1 MSDFIP
7 EDFIQKVLEDSD
19 IVSLV
24 DSYVPL
30 KRKGKDHWAQ
40 CPFCDDGSNPSFSV
54 SDQKQFYYCFKCRA
68 SGNAIGFLMNYQSK
82 DFVGA
87 VEILAKNLGLEIP
100 RTKSNYD
107 REKFDELFRFNDEAK
122 NFYKNNL
129 LKPKEGEHIRSYLKE
144 RGISEE
150 ISKEFELGLSLEG
163 WDNLVKHFESKK
175 IEAKE
180 SSKLFKIAKNER
192 KYDVFRNRLIFPIV
206 SRRNKIVGFGGRVLD
221 DQDQPKYLNTP
232 ESEVFKKS
240 RELYGL
246 PNVLARSSRPSQILV
261 VEGYMDVLA
270 CFSFD
275 LPIAV
280 ATLGIATNK
289 FHLETLFQKTDEVI
303 FCFDGDEAGRN
314 ASKLALEIAI
324 PVVKD
329 GKRVKFLFLPDDHD
343 PASLLLEK
351 GKDELPELINDATNL
366 SDYLFESILEKHDS
380 SLEGKAAA
388 SKEFVSLVK
397 PMQEGNFKTILINE
411 FSKKMDIDLSEVS
424 PTKPEAKKHSQTEDM
439 EMDLSKVTKSLLK
452 CIIHN
457 PDLAKSE
464 YLDYFID
471 NNEFLISP
479 LISFLRAK
487 SDVSFP
493 MIIQEFPEQKNILI
507 DLSNDQNLISPDEGL
522 KFIKQAVDYIERN
535 QGDNL
540 LEKLKI
546 KYEKNELDSKEKIE
560 LKKLLTSKFEQLTE
574 DELSLFKKL

>member
-54 SDQKQFYYCFKCRA
+54 SEQKQFYYCFKCRA

-351 GKDELPELINDATNL
+351 GKDELPKLISDAKNL
-366 SDYLFESILEKHDS
+366 SEYLFESILEKHDS

-424 PTKPEAKKHSQTEDM
+424 PTKPKAKKHSQTE
-439 EMDLSKVTKSLLK
+439 ETEIELSKVTKSLLK

-487 SDVSFP
+487 TDVSFP

-540 LEKLKI
+540 LKKLKI

-560 LKKLLTSKFEQLTE
+560 LKKLLTSKFEHLTE

>member
-246 PNVLARSSRPSQILV
+246 PNVLERSSRPSQILV

-324 PVVKD
+324 LVVKD
-329 GKRVKFLFLPDDHD
+329 GKRVKFLFLPDNHD

-351 GKDELPELINDATNL
+351 GKDELSNLINDATNL

-424 PTKPEAKKHSQTEDM
+424 PTKPEAKKHSQTEEM
-439 EMDLSKVTKSLLK
+439 EIELSKVTKSLLK

-471 NNEFLISP
+471 NNAFLISP

-522 KFIKQAVDYIERN
+522 KFIKQAADYIERN

-546 KYEKNELDSKEKIE
+546 KYKKNELDSKEKIE
-560 LKKLLTSKFEQLTE
+560 LKKLLTSKFEQLTD

>member
-100 RTKSNYD
+100 RTKSIYD
-107 REKFDELFRFNDEAK
+107 REKFDELFSFNDEAK

-129 LKPKEGEHIRSYLKE
+129 LKPKEGEQIRSYLKE

-192 KYDVFRNRLIFPIV
+192 LYDVFRNRLIFPIA
-206 SRRNKIVGFGGRVLD
+206 SRRKKIVGFGGRVLD
-221 DQDQPKYLNTP
+221 DADQPKYLNTP

-246 PNVLARSSRPSQILV
+246 PNVLERNSRPKQILV

-275 LPIAV
+275 LPFAV

-314 ASKLALEIAI
+314 ASKLALEISI
-324 PVVKD
+324 SVVKD
-329 GKRVKFLFLPDDHD
+329 GKRVKFLFLPEKHD
-343 PASLLLEK
+343 PASLLQEK
-351 GKDELPELINDATNL
+351 GKEELSELIINATNL

-380 SLEGKAAA
+380 SLEAKAAA
-388 SKEFVSLVK
+388 SKEFIASVK
-397 PMQEGNFKTILINE
+397 PMQEGNFKNILIKE
-411 FSKKMDIDLSEVS
+411 FSKKMDIDLSTIS
-424 PTKPEAKKHSQTEDM
+424 PTKQEAKKHSQPEDTQM
-439 EMDLSKVTKSLLK
+439 ELSKVTKSLIK

-457 PDLAKSE
+457 PELAKSE
-464 YLDYFID
+464 HLDFFVD

-479 LISFLRAK
+479 LISFLRVK
-487 SDVSFP
+487 SEISFP
-493 MIIQEFPEQKNILI
+493 MIIQEFPDQKNILI

-540 LEKLKI
+540 LQKLKLRH
-546 KYEKNELDSKEKIE
+546 EKKDLNPKEKIE
-560 LKKLLTSKFEQLTE
+560 LKKLLTSKFEQLSEE
-574 DELSLFKKL
+574 DLSLLKKL

>member
-82 DFVGA
+82 DFIGA

-129 LKPKEGEHIRSYLKE
+129 LKPKEGEKIRSYLKD

-163 WDNLVKHFESKK
+163 WDNLVKHFESQK

-192 KYDVFRNRLIFPIV
+192 KYDVFRNRLIFPIA

-221 DQDQPKYLNTP
+221 DEDQPKYLNTP

-246 PNVLARSSRPSQILV
+246 PNVLARNSRPTQILV

-329 GKRVKFLFLPDDHD
+329 GKKVKFLFLPNDHD

-351 GKDELPELINDATNL
+351 GKEELPKLINDATNL

-388 SKEFVSLVK
+388 SKEFVSLMK
-397 PMQEGNFKTILINE
+397 PMQEGNFKSILINE
-411 FSKKMDIDLSEVS
+411 FSKKMDIDLSEIS
-424 PTKPEAKKHSQTEDM
+424 PSKPAAKKHSQSEDIQ
-439 EMDLSKVTKSLLK
+439 MDLSKVTKSLLK

-464 YLDYFID
+464 YLDYFI
-471 NNEFLISP
+471 
-479 LISFLRAK
+479 A
-487 SDVSFP
+487 VS
-493 MIIQEFPEQKNILI
+493 
-507 DLSNDQNLISPDEGL
+507 
-522 KFIKQAVDYIERN
+522 YTH
-535 QGDNL
+535 
-540 LEKLKI
+540 
-546 KYEKNELDSKEKIE
+546 
-560 LKKLLTSKFEQLTE
+560 LTLPTN
-574 DELSLFKKL
+574 

>member
-107 REKFDELFRFNDEAK
+107 REKFDELFRFNEEAK

-129 LKPKEGEHIRSYLKE
+129 LKPKEGEHTRSYLKE

-221 DQDQPKYLNTP
+221 DEDQPKYLNSP

-246 PNVLARSSRPSQILV
+246 PIVLKRSSRPSQILV

-324 PVVKD
+324 LVVKD
-329 GKRVKFLFLPDDHD
+329 GKRVKFLFLPDNHD

-351 GKDELPELINDATNL
+351 GKDELSNLINDATNL

-424 PTKPEAKKHSQTEDM
+424 PTKPEAKKHSQTEEM
-439 EMDLSKVTKSLLK
+439 EIELSKVTKSLLK

-471 NNEFLISP
+471 NNAFLISP

-540 LEKLKI
+540 LEKLKV
-546 KYEKNELDSKEKIE
+546 KYKKNELDSKEKIE
-560 LKKLLTSKFEQLTE
+560 LKKLLTSKFEQLTD

>member
-107 REKFDELFRFNDEAK
+107 REKFDELFRFNNEAK

-129 LKPKEGEHIRSYLKE
+129 LKQKEGELIRSYLKE

-192 KYDVFRNRLIFPIV
+192 KYDVFRNRLIFPIA

-221 DQDQPKYLNTP
+221 DADQPKYLNTP

-246 PNVLARSSRPSQILV
+246 PNVLERNSRPKQILV

-275 LPIAV
+275 LPFAV

-314 ASKLALEIAI
+314 ASKLALEISI

-329 GKRVKFLFLPDDHD
+329 GKRVKFLFLPEKHD

-351 GKDELPELINDATNL
+351 GKDELSELIIKATNL

-380 SLEGKAAA
+380 SLEAKAAA
-388 SKEFVSLVK
+388 SKEFISSVK
-397 PMQEGNFKTILINE
+397 SMQESNFKNILIKE
-411 FSKKMDIDLSEVS
+411 FSKKMDIDLSTIS
-424 PTKPEAKKHSQTEDM
+424 PTKQEAKKHSQPEDTQM
-439 EMDLSKVTKSLLK
+439 ELSKVTKSLIK

-457 PDLAKSE
+457 PELAKSE
-464 YLDYFID
+464 HLDFFID

-479 LISFLRAK
+479 LISFLRVK
-487 SDVSFP
+487 SEVSFP
-493 MIIQEFPEQKNILI
+493 MIIQEFPDQKNILI

-540 LEKLKI
+540 LQKLKLRH
-546 KYEKNELDSKEKIE
+546 EKKDLNPKEKIE
-560 LKKLLTSKFEQLTE
+560 LKKLLTSKFEQLSEE
-574 DELSLFKKL
+574 DLSLLKKL

>member
-107 REKFDELFRFNDEAK
+107 REKFDELFSFNDEAK

-129 LKPKEGEHIRSYLKE
+129 LKPKEGEQIRSYLKE

-192 KYDVFRNRLIFPIV
+192 LYDVFRNRLIFPIA
-206 SRRNKIVGFGGRVLD
+206 SRRKKIVGFGGRVLD
-221 DQDQPKYLNTP
+221 DADQPKYLNTP

-246 PNVLARSSRPSQILV
+246 PNVLERNSRPKQILV

-275 LPIAV
+275 LPFAV

-314 ASKLALEIAI
+314 ASKLALEISI
-324 PVVKD
+324 SVVKD
-329 GKRVKFLFLPDDHD
+329 GKRVKFLFLPEKHD
-343 PASLLLEK
+343 PASLLQEK
-351 GKDELPELINDATNL
+351 GKEELSELIINATNL

-380 SLEGKAAA
+380 SLEAKAAA
-388 SKEFVSLVK
+388 SKEFIASVK
-397 PMQEGNFKTILINE
+397 PMQEGNFKNILIKE
-411 FSKKMDIDLSEVS
+411 FSKKMDIDLSAIS
-424 PTKPEAKKHSQTEDM
+424 PTKQEAKKHSQPEDTQM
-439 EMDLSKVTKSLLK
+439 ELSKVTKSLIK

-457 PDLAKSE
+457 PELAKSE
-464 YLDYFID
+464 HLDFFVD

-479 LISFLRAK
+479 LISFLRVK
-487 SDVSFP
+487 SEISFP
-493 MIIQEFPEQKNILI
+493 MIIQEFPDQKNILI

-540 LEKLKI
+540 LQKLKLRH
-546 KYEKNELDSKEKIE
+546 EKKDLNPKEKIE
-560 LKKLLTSKFEQLTE
+560 LKKLLTSKFEQLSEE
-574 DELSLFKKL
+574 DLSLLKRL

>member
-107 REKFDELFRFNDEAK
+107 REKFDELFRFNEEAK

-129 LKPKEGEHIRSYLKE
+129 LKPKEGEHTRSYLKE

-329 GKRVKFLFLPDDHD
+329 GKRVKFLFLPDNHD

-351 GKDELPELINDATNL
+351 GKDELSNLINDATNL

-439 EMDLSKVTKSLLK
+439 EMDLGKVTKSLLK

-471 NNEFLISP
+471 NNAFLISP

>member
-40 CPFCDDGSNPSFSV
+40 CPFCDDGKNPSFSV
-54 SDQKQFYYCFKCRA
+54 SEQKQFYYCFKCRA

-87 VEILAKNLGLEIP
+87 VETLAKNLGLEIP
-100 RTKSNYD
+100 KTKSNYD

-129 LKPKEGEHIRSYLKE
+129 LKQKEGEQVRSYLKE

-163 WDNLVKHFESKK
+163 WDNLVKHFESLK

-192 KYDVFRNRLIFPIV
+192 KYDVFRNRLIFPIT
-206 SRRNKIVGFGGRVLD
+206 SRKNKIVGFGGRVLD
-221 DQDQPKYLNTP
+221 DEDQPKYLNTP

-246 PNVLARSSRPSQILV
+246 PNVLARNSRPSQILV
-261 VEGYMDVLA
+261 VEGYMDVLS

-329 GKRVKFLFLPDDHD
+329 GKRVKFLFLPDNHD

-351 GKDELPELINDATNL
+351 GKDELSKLMNEATNL

-388 SKEFVSLVK
+388 SKEFISFVK
-397 PMQEGNFKTILINE
+397 PMQEGNFKTILVKE
-411 FSKKMDIDLSEVS
+411 FSKKMDIELSEIS
-424 PTKPEAKKHSQTEDM
+424 PTKPEAKKHSQTEDTEM
-439 EMDLSKVTKSLLK
+439 ELSKVTKSLLK

-464 YLDYFID
+464 HLDYFID
-471 NNEFLISP
+471 NNQFLISP

-487 SDVSFP
+487 SEVSFP
-493 MIIQEFPEQKNILI
+493 MIIQEFSSQKNMLI
-507 DLSNDQNLISPDEGL
+507 DLSNDQNLISPDEDL
-522 KFIKQAVDYIERN
+522 KFIKQAVEYIERN

-540 LEKLKI
+540 LQKLKI
-546 KYEKNELDSKEKIE
+546 KHEKNELDPKEKIE
-560 LKKLLTSKFEQLTE
+560 LKKLLTSKFEQLSE

>member
-107 REKFDELFRFNDEAK
+107 REKFDELFRFNNEAK

-129 LKPKEGEHIRSYLKE
+129 LKQKEGELIRSYLKE

-180 SSKLFKIAKNER
+180 SSKLFKISKNER
-192 KYDVFRNRLIFPIV
+192 KYDVFRNRLIFPIA

-221 DQDQPKYLNTP
+221 DADQPKYLNTP

-246 PNVLARSSRPSQILV
+246 PNVLERNSRPKQILV

-275 LPIAV
+275 LPFAV

-314 ASKLALEIAI
+314 ASKLALEISI
-324 PVVKD
+324 SVVKD
-329 GKRVKFLFLPDDHD
+329 GKRVKFLFLPEKHD

-351 GKDELPELINDATNL
+351 GKDELSELIIKATNL

-380 SLEGKAAA
+380 SLEAKAAA
-388 SKEFVSLVK
+388 SKEFISSVK
-397 PMQEGNFKTILINE
+397 SMQESNFKNILIKE
-411 FSKKMDIDLSEVS
+411 FSKKMDIDLSTIS
-424 PTKPEAKKHSQTEDM
+424 PTKQEAKKHSQPEDTQM
-439 EMDLSKVTKSLLK
+439 ELSKVTKSLIK

-457 PDLAKSE
+457 PELAKSE
-464 YLDYFID
+464 HLDFFID

-479 LISFLRAK
+479 LISFLRVK
-487 SDVSFP
+487 SEVSFP
-493 MIIQEFPEQKNILI
+493 MIIQEFPDQKNILI

-540 LEKLKI
+540 LQKLKLRH
-546 KYEKNELDSKEKIE
+546 EKKDLNPKEKIE
-560 LKKLLTSKFEQLTE
+560 LKKLLTSKFEQLSEE
-574 DELSLFKKL
+574 DLSLLKKL

>member
-100 RTKSNYD
+100 RTKSNFD
-107 REKFDELFRFNDEAK
+107 REKFDELFRFNNEAK

-129 LKPKEGEHIRSYLKE
+129 LKQKEGELIRSYLKE

-180 SSKLFKIAKNER
+180 SSKLFKISKNER
-192 KYDVFRNRLIFPIV
+192 KYDVFRNRLIFPIA

-221 DQDQPKYLNTP
+221 DADQPKYLNTP

-246 PNVLARSSRPSQILV
+246 PNVLERNSRPKQILV

-314 ASKLALEIAI
+314 ASKLALEISI

-329 GKRVKFLFLPDDHD
+329 GKRVKFLFLPEKHD

-351 GKDELPELINDATNL
+351 GKDELSELIIKATNL

-380 SLEGKAAA
+380 SLEAKAAA
-388 SKEFVSLVK
+388 SKEFISSVK
-397 PMQEGNFKTILINE
+397 SMQESNFKNILIKE
-411 FSKKMDIDLSEVS
+411 FSKKMDIDLSTIS
-424 PTKPEAKKHSQTEDM
+424 PTKQEAKKHSQPEETQM
-439 EMDLSKVTKSLLK
+439 ELSKVTKSLIK

-457 PDLAKSE
+457 PELAKSE
-464 YLDYFID
+464 HLDFFID

-479 LISFLRAK
+479 LISFLRVK
-487 SDVSFP
+487 SEVSFP
-493 MIIQEFPEQKNILI
+493 MIIQEFPDQKNILI

-535 QGDNL
+535 KGDNL
-540 LEKLKI
+540 LQKLKLRH
-546 KYEKNELDSKEKIE
+546 EKKDLNPKEKIE
-560 LKKLLTSKFEQLTE
+560 LKKLLTSKFEQLSEE
-574 DELSLFKKL
+574 DLSLLKKL

>member
-82 DFVGA
+82 DFIGA

-129 LKPKEGEHIRSYLKE
+129 LKPKEGEKIRSYLKE

-163 WDNLVKHFESKK
+163 WDNLVKHFESQK

-192 KYDVFRNRLIFPIV
+192 KYDVFRNRLIFPIT

-221 DQDQPKYLNTP
+221 DEDQPKYLNTP

-246 PNVLARSSRPSQILV
+246 PNVLARNSRPTQILV

-329 GKRVKFLFLPDDHD
+329 GKKVKFLFLPNDHD

-351 GKDELPELINDATNL
+351 GKEELSKLINDATNL

-397 PMQEGNFKTILINE
+397 PMQEGNFKSILINE
-411 FSKKMDIDLSEVS
+411 FSKKMDIDLSEIS
-424 PTKPEAKKHSQTEDM
+424 PSKPAAKKHSQSEDIQ
-439 EMDLSKVTKSLLK
+439 MDLSKVTKSLLK

-540 LEKLKI
+540 LKKLKI

>member
-82 DFVGA
+82 DFIGA

-129 LKPKEGEHIRSYLKE
+129 LKLKEGEKIRSYLKE

-163 WDNLVKHFESKK
+163 WDNLVKHFESQK

-206 SRRNKIVGFGGRVLD
+206 SRRNKIVAFGGRVLD
-221 DQDQPKYLNTP
+221 DEDQPKYLNTP

-246 PNVLARSSRPSQILV
+246 PNVLARNSRPTQILV

-329 GKRVKFLFLPDDHD
+329 GKKVKFLFLPNDHD

-351 GKDELPELINDATNL
+351 GKEELSKLINDATNL

-397 PMQEGNFKTILINE
+397 PMQEGNFKNILISE
-411 FSKKMDIDLSEVS
+411 FSKKMDIDLSEIS
-424 PTKPEAKKHSQTEDM
+424 PSKPAAKKHSQSEDIQ
-439 EMDLSKVTKSLLK
+439 MDLSKVTKSLLK

-493 MIIQEFPEQKNILI
+493 MIIQEFPDQKNTLI

-540 LEKLKI
+540 LQKLKT
-546 KYEKNELDSKEKIE
+546 KYEKNDLDSKEKIE

>member
-100 RTKSNYD
+100 RTKSNFD
-107 REKFDELFRFNDEAK
+107 REKFDELFRFNNEAK

-129 LKPKEGEHIRSYLKE
+129 LKQKEGELIRSYLKE

-180 SSKLFKIAKNER
+180 SSKLFKISKNER
-192 KYDVFRNRLIFPIV
+192 KYDVFRNRLIFPIA

-221 DQDQPKYLNTP
+221 DADQPKYLNTP

-246 PNVLARSSRPSQILV
+246 PNVLERNSRPKQILV

-275 LPIAV
+275 LPFAV

-314 ASKLALEIAI
+314 ASKLALEISI
-324 PVVKD
+324 SVVND
-329 GKRVKFLFLPDDHD
+329 GKRVKFLFLPEKHD

-351 GKDELPELINDATNL
+351 GKNELSELIIKATNL

-380 SLEGKAAA
+380 SLEAKAAA
-388 SKEFVSLVK
+388 SKEFISSVK
-397 PMQEGNFKTILINE
+397 SMQESNFKNILIKE
-411 FSKKMDIDLSEVS
+411 FSKKMDIDLSTIS
-424 PTKPEAKKHSQTEDM
+424 PTKQEAKKHSQPEDTQM
-439 EMDLSKVTKSLLK
+439 ELSKVTKSLIK

-457 PDLAKSE
+457 PELAKSE
-464 YLDYFID
+464 HLDFFID

-479 LISFLRAK
+479 LISFLRVK
-487 SDVSFP
+487 SEVSFP
-493 MIIQEFPEQKNILI
+493 MIIQEFPDQKNILI

-535 QGDNL
+535 KGDNL
-540 LEKLKI
+540 LQKLKLRH
-546 KYEKNELDSKEKIE
+546 EKKDLNPKEKIE
-560 LKKLLTSKFEQLTE
+560 LKKLLTSKFEQLSEE
-574 DELSLFKKL
+574 DLSLLKKL

>member
-40 CPFCDDGSNPSFSV
+40 CPFCDDGKNPSFSV
-54 SDQKQFYYCFKCRA
+54 SEQKQFYYCFKCRA

-87 VEILAKNLGLEIP
+87 VETLAKNLGLEIP
-100 RTKSNYD
+100 KTKSNYD

-129 LKPKEGEHIRSYLKE
+129 LKPKEGEQIRSYLKE

-163 WDNLVKHFESKK
+163 WDNLVKHFKSLK

-192 KYDVFRNRLIFPIV
+192 KYDVFRNRLIFPIA
-206 SRRNKIVGFGGRVLD
+206 SRKNKIVGFGGRVLD
-221 DQDQPKYLNTP
+221 DEDQPKYLNTP

-246 PNVLARSSRPSQILV
+246 PNVLARNSRPSQILV

-303 FCFDGDEAGRN
+303 FCFDGDQAGRN

-324 PVVKD
+324 PVVTD
-329 GKRVKFLFLPDDHD
+329 GKRVKFLFLPDNHD

-351 GKDELPELINDATNL
+351 GKDELSKLMNEATNL

-388 SKEFVSLVK
+388 SKEFISFVK
-397 PMQEGNFKTILINE
+397 PMQEGNFKTILVKE
-411 FSKKMDIDLSEVS
+411 FSKKMDIELSEIS
-424 PTKPEAKKHSQTEDM
+424 PTKPEAKKHSQTEDTEM
-439 EMDLSKVTKSLLK
+439 ELSKVTKSLLK

-464 YLDYFID
+464 HLDYFID
-471 NNEFLISP
+471 NNQFLISP

-487 SDVSFP
+487 SEVSFP
-493 MIIQEFPEQKNILI
+493 MIIQEFSSQKNMLI
-507 DLSNDQNLISPDEGL
+507 DLSNDQNLISPDEDL
-522 KFIKQAVDYIERN
+522 KFIKQAVEYIERN

-540 LEKLKI
+540 LQKLKI
-546 KYEKNELDSKEKIE
+546 KHEKNELDPKEKIE
-560 LKKLLTSKFEQLTE
+560 LKKLLTSKFEQLSE

>member
-107 REKFDELFRFNDEAK
+107 REKFDELFRFNNEAK

-129 LKPKEGEHIRSYLKE
+129 LKQKEGELIRSYLKE

-180 SSKLFKIAKNER
+180 SSKLFKISKNER
-192 KYDVFRNRLIFPIV
+192 KYDVFRNRLIFPIA

-221 DQDQPKYLNTP
+221 DADQPKYLNTP

-246 PNVLARSSRPSQILV
+246 PNVLERNSRPKQILV

-275 LPIAV
+275 LPFAV

-314 ASKLALEIAI
+314 ASKLALEISI
-324 PVVKD
+324 SVVKD
-329 GKRVKFLFLPDDHD
+329 GKRVKFLFLPEKHD

-351 GKDELPELINDATNL
+351 GKDELSELIIKATNL

-380 SLEGKAAA
+380 SLEAKAAA
-388 SKEFVSLVK
+388 SKEFISSVK
-397 PMQEGNFKTILINE
+397 SMQESNFKNILIKE
-411 FSKKMDIDLSEVS
+411 FSKKMDIDLSTIS
-424 PTKPEAKKHSQTEDM
+424 PTKQEAKKHSQPEDTQM
-439 EMDLSKVTKSLLK
+439 ELSKVTKSLIK

-457 PDLAKSE
+457 PELAKSE
-464 YLDYFID
+464 HLDFFID

-479 LISFLRAK
+479 LISFLRVK
-487 SDVSFP
+487 SEVSFP
-493 MIIQEFPEQKNILI
+493 MIIQEFPDQKNILI

-535 QGDNL
+535 KGDNL
-540 LEKLKI
+540 LQKLKLRH
-546 KYEKNELDSKEKIE
+546 EKKDLNPKEKIE
-560 LKKLLTSKFEQLTE
+560 LKKLLTSKFEQLSEE
-574 DELSLFKKL
+574 DLSLLKKL

>member
-107 REKFDELFRFNDEAK
+107 REKFDELFRFNNEAK

-129 LKPKEGEHIRSYLKE
+129 LKQKEGELIRSYLKD

-180 SSKLFKIAKNER
+180 SSKLFKISKNER
-192 KYDVFRNRLIFPIV
+192 KYDVFRNRLIFPIA

-221 DQDQPKYLNTP
+221 DADQPKYLNTP

-246 PNVLARSSRPSQILV
+246 PNVLEKNSRPKQILV

-275 LPIAV
+275 LPFAV

-314 ASKLALEIAI
+314 ASKLALEISI
-324 PVVKD
+324 SVVKD
-329 GKRVKFLFLPDDHD
+329 GKRVKFLFLPEKHD

-351 GKDELPELINDATNL
+351 GKDELSELIIKAKNL

-380 SLEGKAAA
+380 SLEAKAAA
-388 SKEFVSLVK
+388 SKEFISSVK
-397 PMQEGNFKTILINE
+397 SMQESNFKNILIKE
-411 FSKKMDIDLSEVS
+411 FSKKMDIDLSTIS
-424 PTKPEAKKHSQTEDM
+424 PTKQEAKKHSQPEDTQM
-439 EMDLSKVTKSLLK
+439 ELSKVTKSLIK

-457 PDLAKSE
+457 PELAKSE
-464 YLDYFID
+464 HLDFFID

-479 LISFLRAK
+479 LISFLRVK
-487 SDVSFP
+487 SEVSFP
-493 MIIQEFPEQKNILI
+493 MIIQEFPDQKNILI

-540 LEKLKI
+540 LQKLKLRH
-546 KYEKNELDSKEKIE
+546 EKKDLNPKEKIE
-560 LKKLLTSKFEQLTE
+560 LKKLLTSKFEQLSEE
-574 DELSLFKKL
+574 DLSLLKKL

>member
-107 REKFDELFRFNDEAK
+107 REKFDELFSFNNEAK
-122 NFYKNNL
+122 NFYINNL
-129 LKPKEGEHIRSYLKE
+129 LKLKEGEQIRSYLKE

-192 KYDVFRNRLIFPIV
+192 LYDVFRNRLIFPIA
-206 SRRNKIVGFGGRVLD
+206 SRRKKIVGFGGRVLD
-221 DQDQPKYLNTP
+221 DADQPKYLNTP

-246 PNVLARSSRPSQILV
+246 PNVLERNSRPKQILV

-275 LPIAV
+275 LPFAV

-314 ASKLALEIAI
+314 ASKLALEISI
-324 PVVKD
+324 SVVKD
-329 GKRVKFLFLPDDHD
+329 GKRVKFLFLPEKHD
-343 PASLLLEK
+343 PASLLQEK
-351 GKDELPELINDATNL
+351 GKEELSELIINATNL

-380 SLEGKAAA
+380 SLEAKAAA
-388 SKEFVSLVK
+388 SKEFIASVK
-397 PMQEGNFKTILINE
+397 PMQEGNFKNILIKE
-411 FSKKMDIDLSEVS
+411 FSKKMDIDLSAIS
-424 PTKPEAKKHSQTEDM
+424 PTKQEAKKHSQPEDTQM
-439 EMDLSKVTKSLLK
+439 ELSKVTKSLIK

-457 PDLAKSE
+457 PELAKSE
-464 YLDYFID
+464 HLDFFVD

-479 LISFLRAK
+479 LISFLRVK
-487 SDVSFP
+487 SEISFP
-493 MIIQEFPEQKNILI
+493 MIIQEFPDQKNILI

-540 LEKLKI
+540 LQKLKLRH
-546 KYEKNELDSKEKIE
+546 EKKDLNPKEKIE
-560 LKKLLTSKFEQLTE
+560 LKKLLTSKFEQLSEE
-574 DELSLFKKL
+574 DLSLLKKL

>member
-107 REKFDELFRFNDEAK
+107 RDKSDELFRFNDEAK

-129 LKPKEGEHIRSYLKE
+129 LKPKEGEQIRSYLKE

-163 WDNLVKHFESKK
+163 WDNLVKHFESLK

-180 SSKLFKIAKNER
+180 SSKLFKISKNER
-192 KYDVFRNRLIFPIV
+192 KYDVFRNRLIFPIT
-206 SRRNKIVGFGGRVLD
+206 SRRNKIVGFGGRVID
-221 DQDQPKYLNTP
+221 DEDQPKYLNTS
-232 ESEVFKKS
+232 ESEVFKKN

-246 PNVLARSSRPSQILV
+246 PNVLAKNSRPSQILV

-351 GKDELPELINDATNL
+351 GKDELSNLMNDAINL

-388 SKEFVSLVK
+388 SKEFITFVK
-397 PMQEGNFKTILINE
+397 PMQEGNFKTILVNE
-411 FSKKMDIDLSEVS
+411 FSKKMDIDLNEIS
-424 PTKPEAKKHSQTEDM
+424 PTKPETKKHSPTEDTQM
-439 EMDLSKVTKSLLK
+439 ELSKVTKSLLK

-487 SDVSFP
+487 SDASFP
-493 MIIQEFPEQKNILI
+493 MIIQEFPDEKNTLI

-522 KFIKQAVDYIERN
+522 KFIKQAVEYIERN

-540 LEKLKI
+540 LQKLKI
-546 KYEKNELDSKEKIE
+546 KYEKNELDPKEKIE
-560 LKKLLTSKFEQLTE
+560 LKKLLTSKFEQLSE
-574 DELSLFKKL
+574 DELSLFKQL

>member
-40 CPFCDDGSNPSFSV
+40 CPFCDDGKNPSFSV
-54 SDQKQFYYCFKCRA
+54 SEQKQFYYCFKCRA

-87 VEILAKNLGLEIP
+87 VETLAKNLGLEIP
-100 RTKSNYD
+100 KTKSNYD

-129 LKPKEGEHIRSYLKE
+129 LKQKEGEQVRSYLKE

-163 WDNLVKHFESKK
+163 WDNLVKHFESLK

-180 SSKLFKIAKNER
+180 SSRLFKIAKNER
-192 KYDVFRNRLIFPIV
+192 KYDVFRNRLIFPIT
-206 SRRNKIVGFGGRVLD
+206 SRKNKIVGFGGRVLD
-221 DQDQPKYLNTP
+221 DEDQPKYLNTP

-246 PNVLARSSRPSQILV
+246 PNVLARNSRPSQILV
-261 VEGYMDVLA
+261 VEGYMDVLS

-329 GKRVKFLFLPDDHD
+329 GKRVKFLFLPDNHD

-351 GKDELPELINDATNL
+351 GKDELSKLMNEATNL

-388 SKEFVSLVK
+388 SKEFISFVK
-397 PMQEGNFKTILINE
+397 PMQEGNFKTILVKE
-411 FSKKMDIDLSEVS
+411 FSKKMDIELSEIS
-424 PTKPEAKKHSQTEDM
+424 PTKPEAKKHSQTEDTEM
-439 EMDLSKVTKSLLK
+439 ELSKVTKSLLK

-464 YLDYFID
+464 HLDYFID
-471 NNEFLISP
+471 NNQFLISP

-487 SDVSFP
+487 SEVSFP
-493 MIIQEFPEQKNILI
+493 MIIQEFSGQKNMLI
-507 DLSNDQNLISPDEGL
+507 DLSNDQNLISPDEDL
-522 KFIKQAVDYIERN
+522 KFIKQAVEYIERN

-540 LEKLKI
+540 LQKLKI
-546 KYEKNELDSKEKIE
+546 KHEKNELDPKEKIE
-560 LKKLLTSKFEQLTE
+560 LKKLLTSKFEQLSE

>member
-107 REKFDELFRFNDEAK
+107 REKFDELFRFNNEAK

-129 LKPKEGEHIRSYLKE
+129 LKQKEGELIRSYLKE

-180 SSKLFKIAKNER
+180 SSKLFKISKNER
-192 KYDVFRNRLIFPIV
+192 KYDVFRNRLIFPIA

-221 DQDQPKYLNTP
+221 DADQPKYLNTP

-246 PNVLARSSRPSQILV
+246 PNVLERNSRPKQILV

-275 LPIAV
+275 LPFAV

-314 ASKLALEIAI
+314 ASKLALEISI
-324 PVVKD
+324 SVVKD
-329 GKRVKFLFLPDDHD
+329 GKRVKFLFLPEKHD

-351 GKDELPELINDATNL
+351 GKDELSELIIKATNL

-380 SLEGKAAA
+380 SLEAKAAA
-388 SKEFVSLVK
+388 SKEFISSVK
-397 PMQEGNFKTILINE
+397 SMQESNFKNILIKE
-411 FSKKMDIDLSEVS
+411 FSKKMDIDLSTIS
-424 PTKPEAKKHSQTEDM
+424 PTKQEAKKHSQPEDTQM
-439 EMDLSKVTKSLLK
+439 ELSKVTKSLIK

-457 PDLAKSE
+457 PELAKSE
-464 YLDYFID
+464 HLDFFID

-479 LISFLRAK
+479 LISFLRVK
-487 SDVSFP
+487 SEVSFP
-493 MIIQEFPEQKNILI
+493 MIIQEFPDQKNILI

-540 LEKLKI
+540 LQKLKLRH
-546 KYEKNELDSKEKIE
+546 EKKDLNPKEKIE
-560 LKKLLTSKFEQLTE
+560 LKKLLTSKFEHLSEE
-574 DELSLFKKL
+574 DLSLLKKL

>member
-100 RTKSNYD
+100 KTKSNYD

-192 KYDVFRNRLIFPIV
+192 KYDVFRNRLIFPIT

-221 DQDQPKYLNTP
+221 DADQPKYLNTP

-246 PNVLARSSRPSQILV
+246 PNVLVEAMSMKKVCIVSNLPSAKEIITHADNGFL
-261 VEGYMDVLA
+261 VLA
-270 CFSFD
+270 KRMTPLTEKVYED
-275 LPIAV
+275 NVTVIYETEPIPGNDSEFKE
-280 ATLGIATNK
+280 TIK
-289 FHLETLFQKTDEVI
+289 F
-303 FCFDGDEAGRN
+303 
-314 ASKLALEIAI
+314 KLTQ
-324 PVVKD
+324 PSPSV
-329 GKRVKFLFLPDDHD
+329 
-343 PASLLLEK
+343 
-351 GKDELPELINDATNL
+351 
-366 SDYLFESILEKHDS
+366 
-380 SLEGKAAA
+380 
-388 SKEFVSLVK
+388 VSLIA
-397 PMQEGNFKTILINE
+397 EIF
-411 FSKKMDIDLSEVS
+411 F
-424 PTKPEAKKHSQTEDM
+424 
-439 EMDLSKVTKSLLK
+439 
-452 CIIHN
+452 
-457 PDLAKSE
+457 
-464 YLDYFID
+464 
-471 NNEFLISP
+471 
-479 LISFLRAK
+479 
-487 SDVSFP
+487 
-493 MIIQEFPEQKNILI
+493 
-507 DLSNDQNLISPDEGL
+507 
-522 KFIKQAVDYIERN
+522 
-535 QGDNL
+535 
-540 LEKLKI
+540 
-546 KYEKNELDSKEKIE
+546 
-560 LKKLLTSKFEQLTE
+560 
-574 DELSLFKKL
+574 

>member
-107 REKFDELFRFNDEAK
+107 REKFDELFSFNDEAK

-129 LKPKEGEHIRSYLKE
+129 LKLKEGEQVRSYLKE

-180 SSKLFKIAKNER
+180 SSKLFKITKNER
-192 KYDVFRNRLIFPIV
+192 LYDVFRNRLIFPIA
-206 SRRNKIVGFGGRVLD
+206 SRRKKIVGFGGRVLD
-221 DQDQPKYLNTP
+221 DVDQPKYLNTP

-246 PNVLARSSRPSQILV
+246 PNVLERNSRPKQILV

-275 LPIAV
+275 LPFAV

-289 FHLETLFQKTDEVI
+289 YHLETLFQKTDEVI

-314 ASKLALEIAI
+314 ASKLALEISISA
-324 PVVKD
+324 VKD
-329 GKRVKFLFLPDDHD
+329 GKRVKFLFLPEKHD
-343 PASLLLEK
+343 PASLLQEK
-351 GKDELPELINDATNL
+351 GKEELSELIISATNL

-380 SLEGKAAA
+380 SLEAKAAA
-388 SKEFVSLVK
+388 SKEFIASVK
-397 PMQEGNFKTILINE
+397 PMQEGNFKNILIKE
-411 FSKKMDIDLSEVS
+411 FSKKMDIDLSAIS
-424 PTKPEAKKHSQTEDM
+424 PTKQEAKKHSQPEDTQ
-439 EMDLSKVTKSLLK
+439 MDLSKVTKSLIK

-457 PDLAKSE
+457 PELAKSE
-464 YLDYFID
+464 HLDFFVD

-479 LISFLRAK
+479 LISFLRVK
-487 SDVSFP
+487 SEISFP
-493 MIIQEFPEQKNILI
+493 MIIQEFPDQKNILI

-540 LEKLKI
+540 LQKLKLRH
-546 KYEKNELDSKEKIE
+546 EKKDLNPKEKIE
-560 LKKLLTSKFEQLTE
+560 LKKLLTSKFEQLSEE
-574 DELSLFKKL
+574 DLSLLKKL

>member
-351 GKDELPELINDATNL
+351 AKDELPKLINDATNL
-366 SDYLFESILEKHDS
+366 SDYLFESILENHDS

-439 EMDLSKVTKSLLK
+439 EMDLNKVTKSLLK

-540 LEKLKI
+540 LKKLKI

>member
-19 IVSLV
+19 IVSLI

-87 VEILAKNLGLEIP
+87 VEILAKNLGVKIP
-100 RTKSNYD
+100 RTKSNFD
-107 REKFDELFRFNDEAK
+107 KEKFDELFRFNDEAK
-122 NFYKNNL
+122 DFYKNNL
-129 LKPKEGEHIRSYLKE
+129 LKPKDGEHIRSYLKE

-180 SSKLFKIAKNER
+180 SSKLFKIAKNDR

-221 DQDQPKYLNTP
+221 DEDQPKYLNTP

-246 PNVLARSSRPSQILV
+246 PNVLARNSRPSQILV

-289 FHLETLFQKTDEVI
+289 FHMETLFKNTDEII

-324 PVVKD
+324 PVMKD
-329 GKRVKFLFLPDDHD
+329 GKRAKFLFLPEDHD
-343 PASLLLEK
+343 PASLLLDK
-351 GKDELPELINDATNL
+351 RTRRI
-366 SDYLFESILEKHDS
+366 
-380 SLEGKAAA
+380 
-388 SKEFVSLVK
+388 V
-397 PMQEGNFKTILINE
+397 
-411 FSKKMDIDLSEVS
+411 
-424 PTKPEAKKHSQTEDM
+424 
-439 EMDLSKVTKSLLK
+439 
-452 CIIHN
+452 
-457 PDLAKSE
+457 
-464 YLDYFID
+464 
-471 NNEFLISP
+471 
-479 LISFLRAK
+479 
-487 SDVSFP
+487 
-493 MIIQEFPEQKNILI
+493 
-507 DLSNDQNLISPDEGL
+507 
-522 KFIKQAVDYIERN
+522 
-535 QGDNL
+535 
-540 LEKLKI
+540 
-546 KYEKNELDSKEKIE
+546 
-560 LKKLLTSKFEQLTE
+560 
-574 DELSLFKKL
+574 

>member
-40 CPFCDDGSNPSFSV
+40 CPFCDDGKNPSFSV
-54 SDQKQFYYCFKCRA
+54 SEQKQFYYCFKCRA

-87 VEILAKNLGLEIP
+87 VETLAKNLGLEIP
-100 RTKSNYD
+100 KTKSNYD

-129 LKPKEGEHIRSYLKE
+129 LKQKEGEQVRSYLKE

-163 WDNLVKHFESKK
+163 WDNLVKHFESLK

-192 KYDVFRNRLIFPIV
+192 KYDVFRNRLIFPIA
-206 SRRNKIVGFGGRVLD
+206 SRKNKIVGFGGRVLD
-221 DQDQPKYLNTP
+221 DEDQPKYLNTP

-246 PNVLARSSRPSQILV
+246 PNVLARNSRPSQILV
-261 VEGYMDVLA
+261 VEGYMDVLS

-324 PVVKD
+324 PVVTD
-329 GKRVKFLFLPDDHD
+329 GKRVKFLFLPDNHD

-351 GKDELPELINDATNL
+351 GKDELSKLMNEATNL

-388 SKEFVSLVK
+388 SKEFISFVK
-397 PMQEGNFKTILINE
+397 PMQEGNFKTILVKE
-411 FSKKMDIDLSEVS
+411 FSKKMDIELSEIS
-424 PTKPEAKKHSQTEDM
+424 PTKPEAKKHSQTEDTEM
-439 EMDLSKVTKSLLK
+439 ELSKVTKSLLK

-464 YLDYFID
+464 HLDYFID
-471 NNEFLISP
+471 NNQFLISP

-487 SDVSFP
+487 SEVSFP
-493 MIIQEFPEQKNILI
+493 MIIQEFSSQKNMLI

-522 KFIKQAVDYIERN
+522 KFIKQAVEYIERN

-540 LEKLKI
+540 LQKLKI
-546 KYEKNELDSKEKIE
+546 KHEKNELDPKEKIE
-560 LKKLLTSKFEQLTE
+560 LKKLLTSKFEQLSE